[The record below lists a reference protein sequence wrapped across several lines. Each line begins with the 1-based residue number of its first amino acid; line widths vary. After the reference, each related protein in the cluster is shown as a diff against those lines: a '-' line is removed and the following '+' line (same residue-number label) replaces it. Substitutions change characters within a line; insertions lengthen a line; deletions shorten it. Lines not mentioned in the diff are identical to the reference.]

1 MTNEQII
8 FSNRLQLMN
17 SGVIGTTGRNIVI
30 EDSEGRKTLTKEPE
44 EIHTY
49 MEWKRRGYTVRHG
62 EKCISRFTIWKSI
75 PVKGGEGQEQKEKMI
90 MKEAFFFKASQVE
103 RSEEQSKAV

>member
-30 EDSEGRKTLTKEPE
+30 EDSEGRKTITKEPE

-62 EKCISRFTIWKSI
+62 EKCISRFNIWKNV
-75 PVKGGEGQEQKEKMI
+75 PVKKEGEEPKEKMI

-103 RSEEQSKAV
+103 KGELKAV

>member
-30 EDSEGRKTLTKEPE
+30 EDSEGRKTITKEPE

-62 EKCISRFTIWKSI
+62 EKCISRFTIWKNV
-75 PVKGGEGQEQKEKMI
+75 PVKKEGEEPKEKMI

-103 RSEEQSKAV
+103 KGEEQKAI

>member
-8 FSNRLQLMN
+8 FSNRLELMK
-17 SGVIGTTGRNIVI
+17 SGIIGTTGRNIVI
-30 EDSEGRKTLTKEPE
+30 EDSKGRKTLTKEPE

-49 MEWKRRGYTVRHG
+49 MEWKRRGYIVRHG

-75 PVKGGEGQEQKEKMI
+75 PVRKEGEEPKEMI

-103 RSEEQSKAV
+103 KGEQKAV

>member
-8 FSNRLQLMN
+8 FSNRIRLMN
-17 SGVIGTTGRNIVI
+17 EGVIGNTGKNIVI
-30 EDSEGRKTLTKEPE
+30 EDEQGRKTLTKEPE

-62 EKCISRFTIWKSI
+62 EKHISKFTIWKNVPI
-75 PVKGGEGQEQKEKMI
+75 RKEGEEPKEKMI

-103 RSEEQSKAV
+103 KGEQRAV

>member
-8 FSNRLQLMN
+8 FSNRMELMK

-30 EDSEGRKTLTKEPE
+30 EDDQGRKTLTKEPE

-62 EKCISRFTIWKSI
+62 EKHISKFTIWKSI
-75 PVKGGEGQEQKEKMI
+75 PVKKEGEEPKEKMI

-103 RSEEQSKAV
+103 KGEEQKAV

>member
-8 FSNRLQLMN
+8 LNDRIRLMN
-17 SGVIGTTGRNIVI
+17 EGVIGTTGRNIVI

-62 EKCISRFTIWKSI
+62 EKCISALPIWKNI
-75 PVKGGEGQEQKEKMI
+75 PSGKSGEGPKEKMI
-90 MKEAFFFKASQVE
+90 LKQAFFFKASQVE
-103 RSEEQSKAV
+103 RSVEEERAV

>member
-1 MTNEQII
+1 MK
-8 FSNRLQLMN
+8 
-17 SGVIGTTGRNIVI
+17 SGVIGTMGRNIVI
-30 EDSEGRKTLTKEPE
+30 EDSEGKKTLTKEPE

-75 PVKGGEGQEQKEKMI
+75 PVKGGEREEQKEKMI
-90 MKEAFFFKASQVE
+90 MKEAFFFKAAQVE
-103 RSEEQSKAV
+103 RSVEESRAV

>member
-8 FSNRLQLMN
+8 LNDRIRLMN
-17 SGVIGTTGRNIVI
+17 EGVIGTTGKSIVI

-62 EKCISRFTIWKSI
+62 ERCITSFPIWKVI
-75 PVKGGEGQEQKEKMI
+75 PQKNRGEGPKEKMI
-90 MKEAFFFKASQVE
+90 LKQAFFFKASQVE
-103 RSEEQSKAV
+103 RSVEEERAV

>member
-62 EKCISRFTIWKSI
+62 EKCISRLPIWKSI
-75 PVKGGEGQEQKEKMI
+75 PLKKSGEEPQEDRK
-90 MKEAFFFKASQVE
+90 SV
-103 RSEEQSKAV
+103 V

>member
-30 EDSEGRKTLTKEPE
+30 EDSEGRKTITKEPE

-62 EKCISRFTIWKSI
+62 EKCISRFTIWKNV
-75 PVKGGEGQEQKEKMI
+75 PVKKEDEEPKEKMI

-103 RSEEQSKAV
+103 KGEEQKAI

>member
-8 FSNRLQLMN
+8 FNDRIRLMN
-17 SGVIGTTGRNIVI
+17 EGVIGTTGKNIVI
-30 EDSEGRKTLTKEPE
+30 EDGEGRKTLVREPE
-44 EIHTY
+44 QIHTY

-62 EKCISRFTIWKSI
+62 EKCISRLQIWKSV
-75 PVKGGEGQEQKEKMI
+75 PQKNKEGEAPQEKMI

-103 RSEEQSKAV
+103 RSVEEVKAV

>member
-8 FSNRLQLMN
+8 LNNRIQLMN
-17 SGVIGTTGRNIVI
+17 DGIIGTTGRNIVI

-62 EKCISRFTIWKSI
+62 EKCISRLPIWRSVSK
-75 PVKGGEGQEQKEKMI
+75 KGATEDHEEKMI

-103 RSEEQSKAV
+103 RSEEEKKAV